1 MTPRLALDRIVYERL
16 TSELLAGNYK
26 PGEHITPREIGRML
40 NISSTP
46 VVVALHRLAAQN
58 LLERSNGEGFS
69 VPRLSGMQLGALYHV
84 HEVLLVDAVNI
95 VRSRRFH
102 RTADVEMGECFDL
115 TAALTWKFFRSIFLA
130 TGEEAYIAYG
140 GNVSDRLQP
149 YRVHK
154 DWVLQDRVTELQK
167 LTRFWAR
174 GDFDSLVEGLR
185 IYHQRRQNVATQI
198 VENAISRHF
207 T

>member
-1 MTPRLALDRIVYERL
+1 MTPKLALDRIVYDRL

-26 PGEHITPREIGRML
+26 PGEHITPRDIGRML
-40 NISSTP
+40 DISSTP

-58 LLERSNGEGFS
+58 MLERSDGEGFY
-69 VPRLSGMQLGALYHV
+69 VPRLSGPQLQALYHV
-84 HEVLLVDAVNI
+84 HEVLVVDAVNI
-95 VRSRRFH
+95 VRSGLSH
-102 RTADVEMGECFDL
+102 RTVDVEMGEYLDL

-130 TGEEAYIAYG
+130 TGQEAYIAYG

-154 DWVLQDRVTELQK
+154 DGVLQDRVVELQT
-167 LTRFWAR
+167 LTRFWAK
-174 GDFDSLVEGLR
+174 GDFDNLVLGLR
-185 IYHQRRQNVATQI
+185 IYHQRRQNVAIQI
-198 VENAISRHF
+198 VENAVSRHF